1 MNSYLTLFG
10 ILIIGYIGYFFLRDH
25 LFDRIEAFHT
35 LDSFPLATPAPV
47 PTSIEIRQAP
57 LYPPRTVSSS
67 GPNTPS
73 QEAPTDEVVVYGDPI
88 PTDPYHV
95 AQESSDHPETLRHP
109 ERAYRAPP
117 LNQSSGLAVS
127 SGVAGARSAPS
138 LDHSQ
143 VYQNEMIQGGGEFMP
158 GIFANDTLN
167 DTTFS
172 AF

>member
-1 MNSYLTLFG
+1 MNSYLVLFG
-10 ILIIGYIGYFFLRDH
+10 ILVIGYIGYFFLRDH
-25 LFDRIEAFHT
+25 LFGQIETFQ
-35 LDSFPLATPAPV
+35 PLISTPAPV
-47 PTSIEIRQAP
+47 PTSIEIRHAP
-57 LYPPRTVSSS
+57 LYPPRTVAAS
-67 GPNTPS
+67 GPSAPS
-73 QEAPTDEVVVYGDPI
+73 QEPPTEEIVYGDPI

-95 AQESSDHPETLRHP
+95 AQESSDHPENLRHP

-117 LNQSSGLAVS
+117 LNQSSGLSVS
-127 SGVAGARSAPS
+127 SGVAAARSAPS

-167 DTTFS
+167 DATFS